1 MKNALDGEAWSTAI
15 EGFKSYL
22 RPSPG
27 DIMDK
32 LRSGS
37 MKSGYAT
44 VCIRSLLPGSHA
56 GTPWEYNSDNPSID
70 LKKRMENGAQFF
82 SASVVCMKL
91 AIMATSVW
99 SRGTTLVI

>member
-1 MKNALDGEAWSTAI
+1 MKNALGGEAWSTAI
-15 EGFKSYL
+15 EGFQKLL

-70 LKKRMENGAQFF
+70 LKKTYGKLERNF
-82 SASVVCMKL
+82 SARQWCV
-91 AIMATSVW
+91 
-99 SRGTTLVI
+99 